1 MCGCQ
6 SGDIHLFIKDYILA
20 TNHYFGNYSNKG
32 EQRLVEDL
40 IVESI
45 KVMGVDTYY
54 LPNDN
59 SQARDLLYGEDPTK
73 KFESSF
79 PVEIY
84 VNNFTE
90 YGGEKEFFSKFG
102 LEIKNKV
109 TVTMS
114 KRSFSERVPQ
124 NTFTRPREGDLI
136 YIPFLNG
143 TGELFE
149 ITFVNQTK
157 DFFMLGRQVPYFYEL
172 ELEKFR
178 YSQEAIQTGN
188 DDIDSVVTDSAYTI
202 NLYMSG
208 NNNTDYIFKE
218 VVFQTPDYT
227 QANATAVALVQ
238 TWTPSLGL
246 LTVTNIAGEFNLNQ
260 LIVGASSNA
269 QSTLVS
275 FDPLE
280 NPARKEVYDNQYISI
295 QGGDITNTSEI
306 NPFGKL

>member
-1 MCGCQ
+1 
-6 SGDIHLFIKDYILA
+6 LA
-20 TNHYFGNYSNKG
+20 TNHYFGNYNNKG
-32 EQRLVEDL
+32 EQRLIEDI

-172 ELEKFR
+172 DLEKFR

-208 NNNTDYIFKE
+208 TNNINYTFKE

-260 LIVGASSNA
+260 LVIGSSSNA

-280 NPARKEVYDNQYISI
+280 NPARKEVYDNQYINI
-295 QGGDITNTSEI
+295 QGTDITNTSEI

>member
-1 MCGCQ
+1 M
-6 SGDIHLFIKDYILA
+6 A
-20 TNHYFGNYSNKG
+20 TSHYFGNYNNKG
-32 EQRLVEDL
+32 EQRLIEDI

-45 KVMGVDTYY
+45 KIMGVDTYY

-59 SQARDLLYGEDPTK
+59 DQARDLLYGEDPVR
-73 KFESSF
+73 KFESAF
-79 PVEIY
+79 PIEIY

-114 KRSFSERVPQ
+114 KRSFSQRVPQ
-124 NTFTRPREGDLI
+124 DTYTRPREGDLI

-178 YSQEAIQTGN
+178 YSQEAIQTGQME
-188 DDIDSVVTDSAYTI
+188 IDSVVTDSAYTI
-202 NLYMSG
+202 HLNTGTG
-208 NNNTDYIFKE
+208 NNIKYTPKE
-218 VVFQTPDYT
+218 IVFQAPDIT
-227 QANATAVALVQ
+227 LANATAVALVQ
-238 TWTPSLGL
+238 SWVPNEHSLS
-246 LTVTNIAGEFNLNQ
+246 VTNIAGEF
-260 LIVGASSNA
+260 IDGEMIIGASSNA
-269 QSTLVS
+269 QYVLST
-275 FDPLE
+275 FDPME
-280 NPARKEVYDNQYISI
+280 QPARKENYDNQYIDTQAGNI
-295 QGGDITNTSEI
+295 VDMSES
-306 NPFGKL
+306 NPFGKI